1 MMPTLLGKEVCER
14 ATLSCALPLYSF
26 VIIRVGQNRIY
37 APYMTVYLVIFL
49 PRLPHIHRVYMVMAN
64 REHVSADLKCV
75 TVTTPM
81 LNKTCY

>member
-1 MMPTLLGKEVCER
+1 
-14 ATLSCALPLYSF
+14 
-26 VIIRVGQNRIY
+26 
-37 APYMTVYLVIFL
+37 MTVYLVIFL